1 MAAHQA
7 YTDVRKIECAP
18 PESPKQDVEGWRA
31 APVTPPLGGK
41 KAQPSWKGS
50 RLRGIVKPSADEGG
64 TEACSRTRRAVVG
77 PPDPPQKGGLELA
90 GGCGRVLVCKYQED
104 TSMPEQ
110 DHFSELFPVAFYN
123 DLHPDFGVNF
133 QMNRCYN
140 FSNDNEMLNEMRA
153 ASPRIHNYNEFIAE
167 FLKLYETSLQG
178 GHTLR
183 AAHYLRTA
191 EFYMTLDNPQKQEY
205 RKKFIFLMREHF
217 RIDDNLHY
225 LVPYESGFLSAYRFT
240 PKKPKGTFV
249 VFGGFDSYAEEMF
262 KTILAMK
269 ESGFDVVFF
278 DGPGQ
283 GAALEDYHI
292 PMTHEWEK
300 PVKEVLDFFNLE
312 DVTLIGVS
320 LGGYLVM
327 RAAAYDKRV
336 KRVVAD
342 DICADF
348 FETLLRQFPAKSR
361 KLITFFVTHKNKVY
375 AAIINGIIHKLSK
388 KSLMLEWGVA
398 QGMHV
403 MGTKT
408 PYDFLH
414 KCTAFNTA
422 EVSPLIEQDVLLMGG
437 QEDHYIPLHQ
447 FFDQG
452 KMLANVRS
460 LTSRL
465 FTRRETAQNHCQLGN
480 IGLSVKVIVN
490 WAEQIMS
497 NSVEIEN

>member
-1 MAAHQA
+1 M
-7 YTDVRKIECAP
+7 
-18 PESPKQDVEGWRA
+18 SKQN
-31 APVTPPLGGK
+31 
-41 KAQPSWKGS
+41 
-50 RLRGIVKPSADEGG
+50 
-64 TEACSRTRRAVVG
+64 
-77 PPDPPQKGGLELA
+77 
-90 GGCGRVLVCKYQED
+90 
-104 TSMPEQ
+104 
-110 DHFSELFPVAFYN
+110 HFDELFPVAFYD

-140 FSNDNEMLNEMRA
+140 FSNDDEMLNEMRLV
-153 ASPRIHNYNEFIAE
+153 SPLIHNYSEFIEE
-167 FLKLYETSLQG
+167 FLKLYEKSLG
-178 GHTLR
+178 SSHKLR

-191 EFYMTLDNPQKQEY
+191 EFYMKFDNPQKQEY
-205 RKKFIFLMREHF
+205 RKQFISLMREHF
-217 RIDDNLHY
+217 KIDDNLHY
-225 LVPYESGFLSAYRFT
+225 LVPYENGMMSAYRFT
-240 PKKPKGTFV
+240 PENPKGTFV

-262 KTILAMK
+262 KTILSMK
-269 ESGFDVVFF
+269 EANFDVIFF

-283 GAALEDYHI
+283 GATLEDYHI

-300 PVKEVLDFFNLE
+300 PVGAVLDFFKLE

-327 RAAAYDKRV
+327 RAAAYDKRI

-342 DICADF
+342 DICVDF

-361 KLITFFVTHKNKVY
+361 KLITFLVKHKNGIH
-375 AAIINGIIHKLSK
+375 AAIINGIIRKLSK

-408 PYDFLH
+408 PYDFLR
-414 KCTAFNTA
+414 KCTLFNTGK
-422 EVSPLIEQDVLLMGG
+422 VSEFITQDVLLMGG

-452 KMLANVRS
+452 KMLTNVRS

-465 FTRRETAQNHCQLGN
+465 FTRKETAQNHCQLGN
-480 IGLSVKVIVN
+480 VGLSVKVIVN
-490 WAEQIMS
+490 WVEQTM
-497 NSVEIEN
+497 NNTN

>member
-1 MAAHQA
+1 M
-7 YTDVRKIECAP
+7 
-18 PESPKQDVEGWRA
+18 SKQNR
-31 APVTPPLGGK
+31 
-41 KAQPSWKGS
+41 
-50 RLRGIVKPSADEGG
+50 
-64 TEACSRTRRAVVG
+64 
-77 PPDPPQKGGLELA
+77 
-90 GGCGRVLVCKYQED
+90 
-104 TSMPEQ
+104 
-110 DHFSELFPVAFYN
+110 FNELFPVAFYD

-140 FSNDNEMLNEMRA
+140 FSNDDEMLREMREV
-153 ASPRIHNYNEFIAE
+153 SPLIHNYSEFIEE
-167 FLKLYETSLQG
+167 FLKLYEQSFQS
-178 GHTLR
+178 GHKLR

-205 RKKFIFLMREHF
+205 RKTFISLMREHF
-217 RIDDNLHY
+217 QIEDDLHF
-225 LVPYESGFLSAYRFT
+225 LVPYENGMMSAYRFT
-240 PKKPKGTFV
+240 PENPKGTFV

-278 DGPGQ
+278 DGAGQ
-283 GAALEDYHI
+283 GATLEDYHI
-292 PMTHEWEK
+292 PMTPEWEK
-300 PVKEVLDFFNLE
+300 PVKTILDFFNLD

-342 DICADF
+342 DICVDF

-361 KLITFFVTHKNKVY
+361 KLVTFLVKHKNRIH
-375 AAIINGIIHKLSK
+375 AAIINGIIRKLSK

-403 MGTKT
+403 MGTGT
-408 PYDFLH
+408 PYDFLR
-414 KCTAFNTA
+414 KCADFNTYK
-422 EVSPLIEQDVLLMGG
+422 VSPLVEQDVLLMGG

-452 KMLANVRS
+452 KMLINARS
-460 LTSRL
+460 LTMRL
-465 FTRRETAQNHCQLGN
+465 FTRKETAHNHCQLGN
-480 IGLSVKVIVN
+480 VGLSVEVIVN
-490 WAEQIMS
+490 WVEETM
-497 NSVEIEN
+497 NSTRNR

>member
-1 MAAHQA
+1 MS
-7 YTDVRKIECAP
+7 K
-18 PESPKQDVEGWRA
+18 
-31 APVTPPLGGK
+31 
-41 KAQPSWKGS
+41 
-50 RLRGIVKPSADEGG
+50 
-64 TEACSRTRRAVVG
+64 
-77 PPDPPQKGGLELA
+77 
-90 GGCGRVLVCKYQED
+90 
-104 TSMPEQ
+104 Q
-110 DHFSELFPVAFYN
+110 DHFSKPFPVAFYN

-140 FSNDNEMLNEMRA
+140 FSNDDEMLNEMREV
-153 ASPRIHNYNEFIAE
+153 SPLIHNYGEFITE
-167 FLKLYETSLQG
+167 FLKLYEKSLQS
-178 GHTLR
+178 GHKLR

-191 EFYMTLDNPQKQEY
+191 EFYMTLDNPKKQEY
-205 RKKFIFLMREHF
+205 RKKFISLMWEHF
-217 RIDDNLHY
+217 QIDDNQHY
-225 LVPYESGFLSAYRFT
+225 LVPYEDGMLSAYRFT
-240 PKKPKGTFV
+240 PENPKGVFV
-249 VFGGFDSYAEEMF
+249 VFGGFDSYVEEMF

-283 GAALEDYHI
+283 GATLEDYHI

-300 PVKEVLDFFNLE
+300 PVKAVLDFFKFE
-312 DVTLIGVS
+312 DITLIGVS

-327 RAAAYDKRV
+327 RAAAYDNRV

-361 KLITFFVTHKNKVY
+361 KFVTFLITHNNKVS
-375 AAIINGIIHKLSK
+375 AALFNSLIRTLSK

-408 PYDFLH
+408 PYEFLH
-414 KCTAFNTA
+414 KCTVFNTS
-422 EVSPLIEQDVLLMGG
+422 EVSPLVEQDVLLMGG

-452 KMLANVRS
+452 RMLTNVRS

-465 FTRRETAQNHCQLGN
+465 FTRKETAQNHCQLGN
-480 IGLSVKVIVN
+480 VGLSVKVIVN
-490 WAEQIMS
+490 WVEQIIKS
-497 NSVEIEN
+497 TNE

>member
-1 MAAHQA
+1 MS
-7 YTDVRKIECAP
+7 K
-18 PESPKQDVEGWRA
+18 
-31 APVTPPLGGK
+31 
-41 KAQPSWKGS
+41 
-50 RLRGIVKPSADEGG
+50 
-64 TEACSRTRRAVVG
+64 
-77 PPDPPQKGGLELA
+77 
-90 GGCGRVLVCKYQED
+90 
-104 TSMPEQ
+104 Q
-110 DHFSELFPVAFYN
+110 DHFNNLFPIAFYD

-140 FSNDNEMLNEMRA
+140 FSNDDEMLREMREV
-153 ASPRIHNYNEFIAE
+153 SPLIHDYREFIKE
-167 FLKLYETSLQG
+167 FLQLYEKSLAS
-178 GHTLR
+178 GHKLR

-191 EFYMTLDNPQKQEY
+191 EFYMTLDDPKKQEY
-205 RKKFIFLMREHF
+205 RKQFISLMRAHF
-217 RIDDNLHY
+217 QIDDTMHH
-225 LVPYESGFLSAYRFT
+225 LVPYEDGMLSAYRFT
-240 PKKPKGTFV
+240 PKNPKGTFV
-249 VFGGFDSYAEEMF
+249 VFGGFDSYVEEMF

-300 PVKEVLDFFNLE
+300 PVKAVLDFFNLD

-327 RAAAYDKRV
+327 RAAAYDKRI

-342 DICADF
+342 DICVDF

-361 KLITFFVTHKNKVY
+361 KLVTFLVKHENRLH
-375 AAIINGIIHKLSK
+375 AAIINSIIRKLSK

-403 MGTKT
+403 MGTQT
-408 PYDFLH
+408 PYDFLR
-414 KCTAFNTA
+414 KCTSFNTR
-422 EVSPLIEQDVLLMGG
+422 EVSPLVTQDVLLMGG
-437 QEDHYIPLHQ
+437 QEDHYIPLPQ

-452 KMLANVRS
+452 KMLVNVRS

-465 FTRRETAQNHCQLGN
+465 FTRKETAHNHCQLGN
-480 IGLSVKVIVN
+480 VGLSVKVIAN
-490 WAEQIMS
+490 WAEQTMT
-497 NSVEIEN
+497 ER